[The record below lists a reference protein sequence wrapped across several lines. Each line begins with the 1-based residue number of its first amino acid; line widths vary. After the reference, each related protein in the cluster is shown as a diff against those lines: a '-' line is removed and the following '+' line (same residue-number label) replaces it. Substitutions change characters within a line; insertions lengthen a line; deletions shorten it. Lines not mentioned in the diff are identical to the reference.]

1 MAIGSIQGK
10 NKFIVAK
17 GESRNSTVAVG
28 GMLVFNKKSVSW
40 FKNPQGIVPLHIRPN
55 LFLILIVIHVFVIQ
69 KSNNS

>member
-17 GESRNSTVAVG
+17 SESRNSTVAVR